1 MSPKTLLVVLV
12 NEIDAAVEREEP
24 VALKSNGGLV
34 SGSEP
39 VNCNPELTGG
49 AATELEE
56 ATSVEEPE
64 PNLKMDGAEVGNV
77 AEIDGL
83 LPMVAA
89 GLLEKMRPVELP
101 EATFVE
107 VEETEIAEDVSKPLL
122 CDELV
127 EAPRE
132 KTLGMADVDTPAE
145 TVLSFDLYKL
155 PISRVLSSLF
165 AAIASG
171 GVTGEVIEVPA
182 LLTNQKESQK
192 MSLQSRLLTYMQIL

>member
-1 MSPKTLLVVLV
+1 MLV
-12 NEIDAAVEREEP
+12 NEVDAAVEREEP
-24 VALKSNGGLV
+24 VVLKSNGGFV
-34 SGSEP
+34 FGSEP

-64 PNLKMDGAEVGNV
+64 ANLKMDGAEVGNV
-77 AEIDGL
+77 AEIDGML
-83 LPMVAA
+83 LPMVAT
-89 GLLEKMRPVELP
+89 GLLEKMGPVELP

-132 KTLGMADVDTPAE
+132 KMLGIADVDTPAE

-155 PISRVLSSLF
+155 PTSGILSSLF
-165 AAIASG
+165 EAIASG
-171 GVTGEVIEVPA
+171 GVTGEVIEVPT
-182 LLTNQKESQK
+182 LLTNQKENQK
-192 MSLQSRLLTYMQIL
+192 MSLQSRLLTYMQIP

>member
-1 MSPKTLLVVLV
+1 MLV
-12 NEIDAAVEREEP
+12 NEVDAAVEREEL
-24 VALKSNGGLV
+24 VVLKSNGGFV
-34 SGSEP
+34 FGSEP

-56 ATSVEEPE
+56 PTSVEEPE
-64 PNLKMDGAEVGNV
+64 ANLKMDGAEVGNV
-77 AEIDGL
+77 AEIDGML

-89 GLLEKMRPVELP
+89 GLLEKMGPVELP

-132 KTLGMADVDTPAE
+132 KMLGIADVDTPAE

-155 PISRVLSSLF
+155 PTSGILSSLF
-165 AAIASG
+165 EAIASG
-171 GVTGEVIEVPA
+171 GVTGEVIEVPT
-182 LLTNQKESQK
+182 LLTNQKENQK